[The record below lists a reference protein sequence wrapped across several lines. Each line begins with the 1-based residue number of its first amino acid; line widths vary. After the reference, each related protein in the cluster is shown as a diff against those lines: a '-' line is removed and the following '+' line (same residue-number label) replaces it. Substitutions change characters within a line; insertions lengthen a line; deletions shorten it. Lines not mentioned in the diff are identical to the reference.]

1 MYLMKGQRLL
11 RVANTS
17 MGVTLGLFVGP
28 HFSALWGMEG
38 AFGLMTTAILH
49 LAQIVLAGLFK
60 LSYVFRLIAQNQLGQ
75 RPALTLI

>member
-1 MYLMKGQRLL
+1 MKGQRLL
-11 RVANTS
+11 RAANTS
-17 MGVTLGLFVGP
+17 MGVTLGLFC
-28 HFSALWGMEG
+28 SAAFLAWGMEG

-75 RPALTLI
+75 RLR